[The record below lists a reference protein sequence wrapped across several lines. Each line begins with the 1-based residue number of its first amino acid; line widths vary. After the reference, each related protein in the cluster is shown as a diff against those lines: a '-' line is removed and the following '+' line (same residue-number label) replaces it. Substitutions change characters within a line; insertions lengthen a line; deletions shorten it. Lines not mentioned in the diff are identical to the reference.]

1 MLAPS
6 SSEQSQDFVNGFHGL
21 ILGLN
26 SPEVMMHPDPEEA
39 ALRSIKGYEAEEY
52 LGLENV
58 KTTTGGKQRGLSL
71 NPLQRLIKRNL
82 LLIGIP
88 TLTAAVVTGVL
99 VSLSPQQYSGAF
111 QVLVEPMST
120 EGKLSQPSALSTDSV
135 NSIVE
140 VDYLTLVRVLTS
152 PSVLSGIIR
161 KIHERYPDVTN
172 ATLDK
177 KLTVERVEKNPGEK
191 TKILAVTYE
200 SSDPQEVLFVLNQ
213 LSAGFLKFGLEDRKK
228 QISGGVAFI
237 EQQLPGI
244 KRRVET
250 LEGQLQAVQQ
260 QHKIS
265 DLDSEGVQLAEQ
277 ARQIQTQQMEAK
289 RDLAAQRSLAHNL
302 QTRLGGMSP
311 EQVIKISSLNENP
324 GIQSLKSQLQD
335 IEKKIA
341 IEGATR
347 TQENPEMQ
355 TLVEQRNNLSNQLA
369 QDSNQLV
376 GSSNV
381 PQFQN
386 SIQKSMSQQLI
397 DSLNQVQVLEVRNQA
412 LDQANTLIGQK
423 IGQFP
428 EVKRRYNDIQAQLEI
443 AQSTMKQLQLKRE
456 SLRVESAQKEV
467 PWRLLANPD
476 LLRDAQGKP
485 IQSSRKAIQKLL
497 LGTLGGF
504 LLGLGAAILREKRR
518 DVFFSLEDLQESL
531 QWPVVGTF
539 PFSAK
544 AATSGGRSLIAA
556 GDQELAEGQPNPESL
571 SGAAETLYTSL
582 RFLPLEPGI
591 RSLVIASS
599 NPKDGKTTVVTHL
612 AKASASMGQRV
623 LVVDANMVLPQV
635 HTWFDVPNFEG
646 LVEVLTKSVDP
657 NQLIQRSPL
666 QSNLFVLPAGQVSQ
680 GSRKLVASQQMQHL
694 MTQLHTMFDLVLYD
708 TPPLQNQPD
717 ANFLALGADGMLLVV
732 SVNKTRRSQFFRL
745 LKKFQS
751 GRIPL
756 LGVVANQVKAKDVS
770 RSTQSEDEF
779 GGFEDEFEMFRISST
794 QN

>member
-26 SPEVMMHPDPEEA
+26 SPEVMMHSDPEEA

-58 KTTTGGKQRGLSL
+58 KTASGGKQRGLSL

-88 TLTAAVVTGVL
+88 TLTAAVVTGGL
-99 VSLSPQQYSGAF
+99 VSLSTQQYSGTF
-111 QVLVEPMST
+111 QILVEPMST
-120 EGKLSQPSALSTDSV
+120 EGKLSQPSVLSTDSV
-135 NSIVE
+135 NSTVE

-152 PSVLSGIIR
+152 PSVLSGIVR

-177 KLTVERVEKNPGEK
+177 RLTVERVEKNPGEK

-200 SSDPQEVLFVLNQ
+200 SSKPDEIVFVLNQ
-213 LSAGFLKFGLEDRKK
+213 LSAGYLKFGLEDRKK

-237 EQQLPGI
+237 EQQLPGL

-277 ARQIQTQQMEAK
+277 ARQIQTQQMEAQ
-289 RDLAAQRSLAHNL
+289 RDLAAQKTLASNL
-302 QTRLGGMSP
+302 QTQLGGMSP
-311 EQVIKISSLNENP
+311 QQVIQISSLNENP
-324 GIQSLKSQLQD
+324 GIQSLRSQLK
-335 IEKKIA
+335 ELEAKTA
-341 IEGATR
+341 LLEATA
-347 TQENPEMQ
+347 TSENPEMQ
-355 TLVEQRNNLSNQLA
+355 TLQEKRDNIRKLLDQESNR
-369 QDSNQLV
+369 LV
-376 GSSNV
+376 GSSSV

-397 DSLNQVQVLEVRNQA
+397 DSLNQAQA
-412 LDQANTLIGQK
+412 LEARSQALSQANTSIDQK
-423 IGQFP
+423 ISEFP
-428 EVKRRYNDIQAQLEI
+428 SIKRRYNDVQAQLEI

-476 LLRDAQGKP
+476 LVRDAQGNP

-497 LGTLGGF
+497 MGTLGGF

-531 QWPVVGTF
+531 QLPVVGTF
-539 PFSAK
+539 PFSEK
-544 AATSGGRSLIAA
+544 AATSGGRSLITA
-556 GDQELAEGQPNPESL
+556 GDQELAQGRPNPESL
-571 SGAAETLYTSL
+571 SSAAETLYTSL
-582 RFLPLEPGI
+582 RFLPIDPGI

-612 AKASASMGQRV
+612 AKAAASMGQRV

-646 LVEVLTKSVDP
+646 LVEVLTKSIDP

-694 MTQLHTMFDLVLYD
+694 MSQLHTMFDLVLYD

-717 ANFLALGADGMLLVV
+717 ANFLALGVDGMLLVV
-732 SVNKTRRSQFFRL
+732 SVNKTRRAQFFRL

-751 GRIPL
+751 GRVPL
-756 LGVVANQVKAKDVS
+756 LGVVANQVKTKDVS

-779 GGFEDEFEMFRISST
+779 GGLDDEFEMFRISSS